1 MLNVGCSF
9 EDAESEMRYL
19 GLHIWDA
26 VSFMI
31 YLGCC
36 IRDALSGMLYRGFC
50 IQYTVS
56 SVLYPG
62 YCIQDA
68 PADLSPVSLAG
79 HVPCGLICHSDREH
93 ILYPLGCTVVIQH
106 LDTKKQSFL
115 HGHANNVSCVV
126 VSRDGMDVAS
136 GQVTCIG
143 FKADIILWDFP
154 KQELLARLS
163 LHKGKVEGLSVMVWD
178 VSKREVVCG
187 SPASPRSAGNANVV
201 MCSSCRDEMFVTAG
215 NFTIRVW
222 ELDTATK
229 KIHPSECYAGQLRR
243 ITVCV
248 QMTDDDDDFYLGTT
262 SGDVLKVNTSSKVVT
277 ACGPQ
282 KKKFSMGVTALLLPK
297 TGGLIVGTGEGT
309 VALCTGSDF
318 QVKKRMRV
326 EGAVTSLTCRGR
338 DDQFFIGTNKG
349 QMHRSAYATF
359 KEELVA
365 VCHTGA
371 VNDIVFPEGHSDLFV
386 TCSTNDIRVWYTP
399 ERLERLRITVPN
411 VTCHAVE
418 VTRDGMVIVS
428 AGPMDFAGS
437 PTVLVLQLRVGLMWE
452 LIYKKG
458 HFEQVATGHPDPFR
472 NSASASKVWK
482 VRIWNTGEKT
492 QKLREVL
499 KEHRGAVSCIK
510 INKNDKEGVTAS
522 LDGTCVIWDLVRYV
536 RKQMILDNTLFKCV
550 CYHPGEYQIITS
562 GTDRKI
568 VYWEVLDGSAIREV
582 QGSLSSSIN
591 GLDITSDGASFVTG
605 FSCFHRQTAL
615 DFWFH
620 SIQH

>member
-1 MLNVGCSF
+1 MAAAKGDGAVG
-9 EDAESEMRYL
+9 ELELQAA
-19 GLHIWDA
+19 I
-26 VSFMI
+26 
-31 YLGCC
+31 
-36 IRDALSGMLYRGFC
+36 GFN
-50 IQYTVS
+50 
-56 SVLYPG
+56 
-62 YCIQDA
+62 
-68 PADLSPVSLAG
+68 G
-79 HVPCGLICHSDREH
+79 HVPCGLICHPDREH

-115 HGHANNVSCVV
+115 HGHTDNVSCVA
-126 VSRDGMDVAS
+126 VSRDGM
-136 GQVTCIG
+136 
-143 FKADIILWDFP
+143 
-154 KQELLARLS
+154 
-163 LHKGKVEGLSVMVWD
+163 VMVWD
-178 VSKREVVCG
+178 VSKREAVCG

-243 ITVCV
+243 ITMCV
-248 QMTDDDDDFYLGTT
+248 QMTDDDGDFYLGTT
-262 SGDVLKVNTSSKVVT
+262 SGDVLKVNTSSKVLT

-282 KKKFSMGVTALLLPK
+282 KKKLSMGVTALLLPK

-309 VALCTGSDF
+309 VALCAGSDF

-338 DDQFFIGTNKG
+338 DDQFFIGTNKC
-349 QMHRSAYATF
+349 QMYRSAYATF

-365 VCHTGA
+365 VCHTEA
-371 VNDIVFPEGHSDLFV
+371 VNDVVFPEGHSDLFV

-418 VTRDGMVIVS
+418 VTRDGMVIIS
-428 AGPMDFAGS
+428 AWNDGKIRAFVP
-437 PTVLVLQLRVGLMWE
+437 
-452 LIYKKG
+452 
-458 HFEQVATGHPDPFR
+458 ATGEPMYEINNAHNLGVTAIAATSDCKQII
-472 NSASASKVWK
+472 SGGGDGQ
-482 VRIWNTGEKT
+482 VRIWNIGEKT

-591 GLDITSDGASFVTG
+591 GMDITSDGASFVTG
-605 FSCFHRQTAL
+605 GDDHLVKLWDYKEGTVTHMGVG
-615 DFWFH
+615 H
-620 SIQH
+620 SGNITRLKICPANKYIVSVSADGAVLIWKYPSSG

>member
-1 MLNVGCSF
+1 M
-9 EDAESEMRYL
+9 Y
-19 GLHIWDA
+19 
-26 VSFMI
+26 
-31 YLGCC
+31 
-36 IRDALSGMLYRGFC
+36 
-50 IQYTVS
+50 
-56 SVLYPG
+56 
-62 YCIQDA
+62 
-68 PADLSPVSLAG
+68 
-79 HVPCGLICHSDREH
+79 
-93 ILYPLGCTVVIQH
+93 
-106 LDTKKQSFL
+106 
-115 HGHANNVSCVV
+115 
-126 VSRDGMDVAS
+126 VAS

-163 LHKGKVEGLSVMVWD
+163 LHEGKVEGLSFSPRGIYLVSLGSQDDGRVMVWD
-178 VSKREVVCG
+178 VSKREAVCG
-187 SPASPRSAGNANVV
+187 SPASPRSAGNDNVV

-248 QMTDDDDDFYLGTT
+248 QMTDDDGDFYLGTT

-326 EGAVTSLTCRGR
+326 EGAVTSLTCRGQ

-349 QMHRSAYATF
+349 QMYRSAYATF

-365 VCHTGA
+365 VCHTEA

-428 AGPMDFAGS
+428 AWNDGKIRTFVP
-437 PTVLVLQLRVGLMWE
+437 
-452 LIYKKG
+452 
-458 HFEQVATGHPDPFR
+458 ATGEPMYEINNAHNLGVTAIAATSDCKQII
-472 NSASASKVWK
+472 NGGGDGQ
-482 VRIWNTGEKT
+482 VRIWNIGEKT

-510 INKNDKEGVTAS
+510 TNKNDKEGVTAS

-562 GTDRKI
+562 GTDRKLWDYKEGTVTHVGVGHSGNITRLKICPANKYI
-568 VYWEVLDGSAIREV
+568 VSVSA
-582 QGSLSSSIN
+582 
-591 GLDITSDGASFVTG
+591 DGAV
-605 FSCFHRQTAL
+605 L
-615 DFWFH
+615 IWK
-620 SIQH
+620 

>member
-1 MLNVGCSF
+1 MAAAKGDGAVG
-9 EDAESEMRYL
+9 ELELQAA
-19 GLHIWDA
+19 I
-26 VSFMI
+26 
-31 YLGCC
+31 
-36 IRDALSGMLYRGFC
+36 GFN
-50 IQYTVS
+50 
-56 SVLYPG
+56 
-62 YCIQDA
+62 
-68 PADLSPVSLAG
+68 G
-79 HVPCGLICHSDREH
+79 HVPCGLICHPDREH

-115 HGHANNVSCVV
+115 HGHADNVSCVV
-126 VSRDGMDVAS
+126 VSRDGMYVAS

-143 FKADIILWDFP
+143 FKAFFSC
-154 KQELLARLS
+154 R
-163 LHKGKVEGLSVMVWD
+163 VMVWD
-178 VSKREVVCG
+178 VSKREAVCG
-187 SPASPRSAGNANVV
+187 SPASPRSAGNANVI

-282 KKKFSMGVTALLLPK
+282 QKKFSMCGAFWGNSESRILKKLENVPRGQCRAKPLLSLHR
-297 TGGLIVGTGEGT
+297 
-309 VALCTGSDF
+309 
-318 QVKKRMRV
+318 RMRV
-326 EGAVTSLTCRGR
+326 EGAVTSLTCRGQ

-349 QMHRSAYATF
+349 QMYRSAYATF

-365 VCHTGA
+365 VCHTEA

-386 TCSTNDIRVWYTP
+386 TCSTNDIRVWYMP

-428 AGPMDFAGS
+428 AWNDGKIRAFVP
-437 PTVLVLQLRVGLMWE
+437 
-452 LIYKKG
+452 
-458 HFEQVATGHPDPFR
+458 ATGEPMYEINNAHNLGVTAIAATSDCKQII
-472 NSASASKVWK
+472 SGGGDGQ
-482 VRIWNTGEKT
+482 VRIWNIGEKT

-522 LDGTCVIWDLVRYV
+522 LDGTCVIFDLVRYV

-591 GLDITSDGASFVTG
+591 GMDITSDGASFVTG
-605 FSCFHRQTAL
+605 GDDHLVKLWDYKEGTVTHVGVG
-615 DFWFH
+615 H
-620 SIQH
+620 SGNITRLKICPANKYIVSVSADGAVLIWKQPSSG

>member
-1 MLNVGCSF
+1 
-9 EDAESEMRYL
+9 
-19 GLHIWDA
+19 
-26 VSFMI
+26 
-31 YLGCC
+31 
-36 IRDALSGMLYRGFC
+36 
-50 IQYTVS
+50 
-56 SVLYPG
+56 
-62 YCIQDA
+62 
-68 PADLSPVSLAG
+68 
-79 HVPCGLICHSDREH
+79 
-93 ILYPLGCTVVIQH
+93 
-106 LDTKKQSFL
+106 
-115 HGHANNVSCVV
+115 
-126 VSRDGMDVAS
+126 MDVAS

-163 LHKGKVEGLSVMVWD
+163 LHEGKVKGLSFSPRGIYLVSLGGQDNGRVMVWD
-178 VSKREVVCG
+178 VSKREAVCG
-187 SPASPRSAGNANVV
+187 SPASPRSAGNANVI

-222 ELDTATK
+222 ELDAATK

-297 TGGLIVGTGEGT
+297 TGGLIVSTGEGT

-326 EGAVTSLTCRGR
+326 EGAVASLTCRGR

-428 AGPMDFAGS
+428 AWNDGKIRAFVP
-437 PTVLVLQLRVGLMWE
+437 
-452 LIYKKG
+452 
-458 HFEQVATGHPDPFR
+458 ATGEPMYEINNAHNLGVTAIAATSDCKQII
-472 NSASASKVWK
+472 SGGGDGQ
-482 VRIWNTGEKT
+482 VRIWNIGEKT

-562 GTDRKI
+562 GTDRKLWDYKESTVTHVGVGHSGNITRLKICPVNKSI
-568 VYWEVLDGSAIREV
+568 VSVSA
-582 QGSLSSSIN
+582 
-591 GLDITSDGASFVTG
+591 DGAV
-605 FSCFHRQTAL
+605 L
-615 DFWFH
+615 IWK
-620 SIQH
+620 

>member
-1 MLNVGCSF
+1 MAAAKGDGAVG
-9 EDAESEMRYL
+9 ELELQAA
-19 GLHIWDA
+19 I
-26 VSFMI
+26 
-31 YLGCC
+31 
-36 IRDALSGMLYRGFC
+36 GFN
-50 IQYTVS
+50 
-56 SVLYPG
+56 
-62 YCIQDA
+62 
-68 PADLSPVSLAG
+68 G
-79 HVPCGLICHSDREH
+79 HVPCGLICHPDWEH

-115 HGHANNVSCVV
+115 HGHADNVSCVV
-126 VSRDGMDVAS
+126 VSRDGMYVAS

-143 FKADIILWDFP
+143 FK
-154 KQELLARLS
+154 
-163 LHKGKVEGLSVMVWD
+163 
-178 VSKREVVCG
+178 
-187 SPASPRSAGNANVV
+187 
-201 MCSSCRDEMFVTAG
+201 
-215 NFTIRVW
+215 
-222 ELDTATK
+222 
-229 KIHPSECYAGQLRR
+229 
-243 ITVCV
+243 
-248 QMTDDDDDFYLGTT
+248 
-262 SGDVLKVNTSSKVVT
+262 
-277 ACGPQ
+277 
-282 KKKFSMGVTALLLPK
+282 GVTALLLPK

-326 EGAVTSLTCRGR
+326 EGAVASLTCRGR

-365 VCHTGA
+365 ACHTEA

-399 ERLERLRITVPN
+399 ERLEQLRITVPN

-428 AGPMDFAGS
+428 AWNDGKIRAFVP
-437 PTVLVLQLRVGLMWE
+437 
-452 LIYKKG
+452 
-458 HFEQVATGHPDPFR
+458 ATGEPMYEINNAHNLGVTAIAATSDCKQII
-472 NSASASKVWK
+472 SGGGDGQ
-482 VRIWNTGEKT
+482 VRIWNIGEKT

-562 GTDRKI
+562 GTDRKLWDYKEGTVTHVGVGHSGNITRLKICPANKSI
-568 VYWEVLDGSAIREV
+568 VSVSA
-582 QGSLSSSIN
+582 
-591 GLDITSDGASFVTG
+591 DGAV
-605 FSCFHRQTAL
+605 L
-615 DFWFH
+615 IWK
-620 SIQH
+620 

>member
-1 MLNVGCSF
+1 MAAAKGDGAVG
-9 EDAESEMRYL
+9 ELELQAA
-19 GLHIWDA
+19 I
-26 VSFMI
+26 
-31 YLGCC
+31 
-36 IRDALSGMLYRGFC
+36 GFN
-50 IQYTVS
+50 
-56 SVLYPG
+56 
-62 YCIQDA
+62 
-68 PADLSPVSLAG
+68 G
-79 HVPCGLICHSDREH
+79 HVPCGLICHPDREH

-115 HGHANNVSCVV
+115 HGHADNVSRVV
-126 VSRDGMDVAS
+126 VSRDGMYVAS

-143 FKADIILWDFP
+143 FK
-154 KQELLARLS
+154 
-163 LHKGKVEGLSVMVWD
+163 
-178 VSKREVVCG
+178 
-187 SPASPRSAGNANVV
+187 
-201 MCSSCRDEMFVTAG
+201 
-215 NFTIRVW
+215 
-222 ELDTATK
+222 
-229 KIHPSECYAGQLRR
+229 
-243 ITVCV
+243 
-248 QMTDDDDDFYLGTT
+248 
-262 SGDVLKVNTSSKVVT
+262 
-277 ACGPQ
+277 
-282 KKKFSMGVTALLLPK
+282 GVTALLLPK

-326 EGAVTSLTCRGR
+326 EGAVASLTCRGR

-365 VCHTGA
+365 ACHTEA

-428 AGPMDFAGS
+428 AWNDGKIRAFVP
-437 PTVLVLQLRVGLMWE
+437 
-452 LIYKKG
+452 
-458 HFEQVATGHPDPFR
+458 ATGEPMYEINNAHNLGVTAIAATSDCKQII
-472 NSASASKVWK
+472 SGGGDGQ
-482 VRIWNTGEKT
+482 VRIWNIGEKT

-562 GTDRKI
+562 GTDRKLWDYKEGTVTHVGVGHSGNITRLKICPANKSI
-568 VYWEVLDGSAIREV
+568 VSVSA
-582 QGSLSSSIN
+582 
-591 GLDITSDGASFVTG
+591 DGAV
-605 FSCFHRQTAL
+605 L
-615 DFWFH
+615 IWK
-620 SIQH
+620 